1 MTGTRDMNRSRNMAD
16 ACKLA
21 ALGALTLL
29 AACQPPMNPVVP
41 AGQAGYDAVAVDPAQ
56 IAPQSYDLA
65 PGDKIAVRVFGE
77 PELSVS
83 ELVIDNAGFVSLPLI
98 GEVRAGGQSAGDLA
112 RTIEAAYAADFV
124 RDPRVNVVVLQGRM
138 RTIAVEG
145 EVEQP
150 GVFPYAEG
158 QTLLSALA
166 LARSPTET
174 AKLDEVIIFRNLN
187 GERLAG
193 RFDLQDIRG
202 GRSPD
207 VALVPGDVVVVGY
220 STVRGAY
227 LDIVRAIPVF
237 GIFRP
242 IN

>member
-1 MTGTRDMNRSRNMAD
+1 MMRSRTTAD
-16 ACKLA
+16 ILNVAT
-21 ALGALTLL
+21 LGAVALL
-29 AACQPPMNPVVP
+29 AACQPPLDPVVP
-41 AGQAGYDAVAVDPAQ
+41 AGQAGYDAVSVDPAQ
-56 IAPQSYDLA
+56 VTPQVYALA
-65 PGDKIAVRVFGE
+65 AGDKIAVQVYGE

-83 ELVIDNAGFVSLPLI
+83 ELAIDNAGNVSLPLI
-98 GEVRAGGQSAGDLA
+98 GQVRAAGQSSAELA
-112 RTIEAAYAADFV
+112 RTVEAAYAADFV
-124 RDPRVNVVVLQGRM
+124 RDPRVNVVVLEGQQ
-138 RTIAVEG
+138 RTIAIEG

-150 GVFPYAEG
+150 GVFPYSEG
-158 QTLLSALA
+158 QTLLTALA

-174 AKLDEVIIFRNLN
+174 AKLDEVIIFRTI
-187 GERLAG
+187 GGQRSAG

-207 VALVPGDVVVVGY
+207 VPLMAGDVVVVGY

-227 LDIVRAIPVF
+227 LDVVRTIPIF

>member
-1 MTGTRDMNRSRNMAD
+1 MMRGRTTAD
-16 ACKLA
+16 ILKVAT
-21 ALGALTLL
+21 LGAVTLL
-29 AACQPPMNPVVP
+29 AACQPPLDPVVP

-56 IAPQSYDLA
+56 AAPQVYVLA
-65 PGDKIAVRVFGE
+65 PGDKIAVQVYGE

-83 ELVIDNAGFVSLPLI
+83 ELAIDNAGNVSLPLI
-98 GEVRAGGQSAGDLA
+98 GQVRAAGQSSTELA
-112 RTIEAAYAADFV
+112 RTVEAAYAADFV
-124 RDPRVNVVVLQGRM
+124 RDPRVNVVVLEGQQ
-138 RTIAVEG
+138 RTIAIEG

-150 GVFPYAEG
+150 GVFPYSEG
-158 QTLLSALA
+158 QTLLTALA

-174 AKLDEVIIFRNLN
+174 AKLDEVIIFRTI
-187 GERLAG
+187 GGQRSAG

-207 VALVPGDVVVVGY
+207 VPLMAGDVVVVGY

-227 LDIVRAIPVF
+227 LDVVRTIPIF

>member
-1 MTGTRDMNRSRNMAD
+1 MIRSLNMAD
-16 ACKLA
+16 KAKIS
-21 ALGALTLL
+21 ALCAVALL
-29 AACQPPMNPVVP
+29 ASCQRPMNPVVP
-41 AGQAGYDAVAVDPAQ
+41 AGQAGYDAVAIDPSQ
-56 IAPQSYDLA
+56 IQPQSYDLA
-65 PGDKIAVRVFGE
+65 PGDKIAVRVYGE
-77 PELSVS
+77 PELSVD
-83 ELVIDNAGFVSLPLI
+83 ELVIDNAGFVNLPLI
-98 GEVRAGGQSAGDLA
+98 GEIRASGQSAGELA
-112 RTIEAAYAADFV
+112 QGIQAAYAADFV
-124 RDPRVNVVVLQGRM
+124 RDPRVNVVVLQGRV

-166 LARSPTET
+166 LARSPTDV
-174 AKLDEVIIFRNLN
+174 AKLDEVIIFRTVE
-187 GERLAG
+187 GQRLAG

-220 STVRGAY
+220 SNVRGAY
-227 LDIVRAIPVF
+227 LDVVKALPVVGF
-237 GIFRP
+237 FRP

>member
-1 MTGTRDMNRSRNMAD
+1 MIRSYTMAD
-16 ACKLA
+16 ASRVLT
-21 ALGALTLL
+21 LGVLALT
-29 AACQPPMNPVVP
+29 AACQRPMNPVVP
-41 AGQAGYDAVAVDPAQ
+41 AGQAGYDAVSVDRSE
-56 IAPQSYDLA
+56 IGVQSYDLA
-65 PGDKIAVRVFGE
+65 PGDKISVRVYGE
-77 PELSVS
+77 PDLSVS
-83 ELVIDNAGFVSLPLI
+83 ELVIDNAGYVNLPLI
-98 GEVRAGGQSAGDLA
+98 GEVRAGGQSAAELSQA
-112 RTIEAAYAADFV
+112 VEAAYATEYL
-124 RDPRVNVVVLQGRM
+124 RDPRVNIVVLQGRM

-150 GVFPYAEG
+150 GVFPYSEG

-174 AKLDEVIIFRNLN
+174 AKLDEVIIFRTV
-187 GERLAG
+187 GTERLAG

-207 VALVPGDVVVVGY
+207 VPLLSGDVVVVGY

-227 LDIVRAIPVF
+227 LDVVRAIPVF